1 MGRNVWGVQVFSA
14 ARADSFFMSIREHV
28 FKRDVSLGMQV
39 HSPLLAARFSQ
50 YCLETFLV
58 MPWEEK
64 VLQLEDCS

>member
-1 MGRNVWGVQVFSA
+1 
-14 ARADSFFMSIREHV
+14 MSTREHV
-28 FKRDVSLGMQV
+28 FTRDVSLGIQV